1 MVANYL
7 GFWIFRSFSFPTK
20 KIKKKRKEKE
30 GSLVEHHTRL
40 GGCRGVFFFFTTT
53 TTTTTTTTKTT
64 ASSRTHPQ
72 RESRVIGAVRA
83 CRKERVRFKTPEK
96 RPLQQEESAFSY
108 IFQQTCPTM
117 LGTTRIDLK
126 RRRNWCC

>member
-1 MVANYL
+1 MTKTDLFFYGGDLL

-40 GGCRGVFFFFTTT
+40 TGCRGVFFFFTTT
-53 TTTTTTTTKTT
+53 TTT
-64 ASSRTHPQ
+64 RRLHPRAHTQ

-83 CRKERVRFKTPEK
+83 CRKERFKTPEK
-96 RPLQQEESAFSY
+96 RPLHQEESAFSY